1 MTGSGG
7 PRAAASFFTD
17 NVMNKIIVIRKLVT
31 AAAIVI
37 PAVLYFVWLQ
47 GDKKITD
54 VKDYAAYLKN
64 DGASAAGLKFI
75 DAEITFWNQRL
86 QKNPGDIVSE
96 TKLAKLYSS
105 RYHYSGNIDEIKKS
119 DSIYKKAN
127 LLQSKTGS
135 GVYRA
140 LAANCVTQHRFK
152 QAQLYLD
159 SALALGDDKILS
171 LQQQFDVALELGD
184 EALAKGILY
193 KTGGKNDFSYLV
205 RKAKYSDHAEG
216 DLDGAIAAMETALD
230 KIIELD
236 NKELYCW
243 AKTNLGDMYSHAN
256 MYSDAY
262 RCYTDVLKKD
272 NHYYHAL
279 KGIAW
284 LAFSH
289 DKDTE
294 AAKKI
299 LTWLQQNHPVPD
311 YELMLAQIAACEND
325 TAAEKMH
332 IDKFIAEVQRPA
344 YGDMYNKYLFYL
356 YSDKLN
362 NPDMAMKI
370 ALTEV
375 NNRPTGESYNLL
387 CWAYYKKGDLAKA
400 LQTAKQHVENKCFEP
415 DAVYHLG
422 VIYKAAGEAAKA
434 KKYLKDA
441 RESSFELG
449 PWYADQIQK
458 SITKTQLK

>member
-1 MTGSGG
+1 M
-7 PRAAASFFTD
+7 
-17 NVMNKIIVIRKLVT
+17 KKLVT
-31 AAAIVI
+31 AATALIVLA
-37 PAVLYFVWLQ
+37 AVYFIWPK
-47 GDKKITD
+47 GNDKVTD
-54 VKDYAAYLKN
+54 AKDYAAYLKN
-64 DGASAAGLKFI
+64 DGASAGGLKFI
-75 DAEITFWNQRL
+75 DAELTFWTQRL
-86 QKNPGDIVSE
+86 QKNPEDIVSE
-96 TKLAKLYSS
+96 LKIAKLYSS
-105 RYHYSGNIDEIKKS
+105 RYHYSGNISEVKKS

-135 GVYRA
+135 GVYRS

-159 SALALGDDKILS
+159 SALAMGDDKILS

-184 EALAKGILY
+184 VALAKGILY
-193 KTGGKNDFSYLV
+193 KTGGKNDFSYLI
-205 RKAKYSDHAEG
+205 RKAKYNDHAEG
-216 DLDGAIAAMETALD
+216 NLDEAITTMEKALD

-256 MYSDAY
+256 LYSDAY

-272 NHYYHAL
+272 DHYYHAL

-284 LAFSH
+284 LSFSH

-299 LTWLQQNHPVPD
+299 LTWLQQHHPVPD
-311 YELMLAQIAACEND
+311 YELMLSQISAYEND
-325 TAAEKMH
+325 TAAEMMH
-332 IDKFIAEVQRPA
+332 TNNFIAEVQRPE

-370 ALTEV
+370 AQTEV
-375 NNRPTGESYNLL
+375 NNRPTGESYNFL
-387 CWAYYKKGDLAKA
+387 CWAYYKKGDMARA
-400 LQTAKQHVENKCFEP
+400 LQTAKQYVESKCFEP

-422 VIYKAAGEAAKA
+422 VLYKAAGNAAKA
-434 KKYLKDA
+434 NQYLTHA
-441 RESSFELG
+441 SESGFELG
-449 PWYADQIQK
+449 PWYAEQIRTALQK
-458 SITKTQLK
+458 HT

>member
-1 MTGSGG
+1 M
-7 PRAAASFFTD
+7 
-17 NVMNKIIVIRKLVT
+17 KKLVT
-31 AAAIVI
+31 AAT
-37 PAVLYFVWLQ
+37 VLIALATVYFVWPK
-47 GDKKITD
+47 GNIKVTD
-54 VKDYAAYLKN
+54 AKDYAAYLKN
-64 DGASAAGLKFI
+64 DGASAGGLKFI
-75 DAEITFWNQRL
+75 DAEITFWMQRL
-86 QKNPGDIVSE
+86 QRNPEDIVSE

-105 RYHYSGNIDEIKKS
+105 RYHYSGKIAEVKKS
-119 DSIYKKAN
+119 DSLYKKAN
-127 LLQSKTGS
+127 LLQSKNAS
-135 GVYRA
+135 GIYRS
-140 LAANCVTQHRFK
+140 LAANCVTQHNFK

-193 KTGGKNDFSYLV
+193 KTGGKNDFSYLI

-216 DLDGAIAAMETALD
+216 NLDEAISTMETALD

-256 MYSDAY
+256 MFTDAY

-272 NHYYHAL
+272 DHYYHAL

-284 LAFSH
+284 LSFSH

-294 AAKKI
+294 EAKNI
-299 LTWLQQNHPVPD
+299 ITWLKQHHPVPD
-311 YELMLAQIAACEND
+311 YELILAQITAYEND
-325 TAAEKMH
+325 TVAEKIH
-332 IDKFIAEVQRPA
+332 TNKFIAEVQRPE

-362 NPDMAMKI
+362 KPDMAMKI
-370 ALTEV
+370 ALTEI
-375 NNRPTGESYNLL
+375 NNRPTAESYNLL
-387 CWAYYKKGDLAKA
+387 CWAYYKKGDIAKA
-400 LQTAKQHVENKCFEP
+400 LQTAKQYVESKCFEP

-422 VIYKAAGEAAKA
+422 VLYKAAGDAAKA
-434 KKYLKDA
+434 KKYLKEA
-441 RESSFELG
+441 GESSFELG
-449 PWYADQIQK
+449 PWYAEQIKTALQK
-458 SITKTQLK
+458 NS

>member
-1 MTGSGG
+1 
-7 PRAAASFFTD
+7 
-17 NVMNKIIVIRKLVT
+17 MNKIIAMKKLVT
-31 AAAIVI
+31 AATALIVLA
-37 PAVLYFVWLQ
+37 AVYFIWPKGNGKV
-47 GDKKITD
+47 TD
-54 VKDYAAYLKN
+54 AKDYMAYLQN
-64 DGASAAGLKFI
+64 DGASAGGLKFI
-75 DAEITFWNQRL
+75 DAEIAYWLQRL
-86 QKNPGDIVSE
+86 QKNPEDMVSE
-96 TKLAKLYSS
+96 LKIAKLYSS
-105 RYHYSGNIDEIKKS
+105 RYHYSGNIAEIKKS
-119 DSIYKKAN
+119 DSLYKKVN
-127 LLQSKTGS
+127 LLQSKSGS
-135 GVYRA
+135 GVYRS
-140 LAANCVTQHRFK
+140 LAANCITQHQFK

-159 SALALGDDKILS
+159 SALAMGDDKILS

-193 KTGGKNDFSYLV
+193 KTGGKNDFSYLI
-205 RKAKYSDHAEG
+205 RKARYSDHAEG
-216 DLDGAIAAMETALD
+216 NLDEAISTMETALD

-256 MYSDAY
+256 MFTDAY

-272 NHYYHAL
+272 DHYYHAL

-284 LAFSH
+284 LSFSH

-299 LTWLQQNHPVPD
+299 LNWLQQNHPVPD
-311 YELMLAQIAACEND
+311 YELMLAQIAAYEND
-325 TAAEKMH
+325 TAAEKIH
-332 IDKFIAEVQRPA
+332 IDKFIAEVQRPT

-387 CWAYYKKGDLAKA
+387 CWAYYKKGNLEQA

-422 VIYKAAGEAAKA
+422 VIHKAAGEAAKA
-434 KKYLKDA
+434 KKYLKEA
-441 RESSFELG
+441 GESSYELG
-449 PWYADQIQK
+449 PWYAEQIKKALQK
-458 SITKTQLK
+458 HS